1 MQLVAHA
8 AVKSLLFLAAG
19 AWLTALG
26 TKRLGALAG
35 AARRYPLVG
44 VTFTI
49 GALVLAGLPPGSLWV
64 SKDNVLAAALHHS
77 AALYATGL
85 AAAAVSAVYSIK
97 AVWYVWQP
105 TPATAGEVYDTERTG
120 TRVITRPMRPPLVV
134 LSVLAAGLGVLALP
148 PVMAALAGALHSVGE
163 PSPRPWELGLSAA
176 VAAVASALAWR
187 QGARPWPVPS
197 RARTLLTG
205 WLELERAAHR
215 LVARPVMALARS
227 LAFFDDQVLDR
238 AVMAI
243 ARGGAALAR
252 DAAWV
257 DDNGVDRLVAGIGA
271 GARWLGRAARRPQT
285 GQLYTY
291 YTQATV
297 VLGVLAVAFVL
308 AVIL

>member
-1 MQLVAHA
+1 
-8 AVKSLLFLAAG
+8 
-19 AWLTALG
+19 
-26 TKRLGALAG
+26 
-35 AARRYPLVG
+35 
-44 VTFTI
+44 
-49 GALVLAGLPPGSLWV
+49 
-64 SKDNVLAAALHHS
+64 
-77 AALYATGL
+77 
-85 AAAAVSAVYSIK
+85 
-97 AVWYVWQP
+97 
-105 TPATAGEVYDTERTG
+105 
-120 TRVITRPMRPPLVV
+120 VITGPMRPPLVV

-148 PVMAALAGALHSVGE
+148 PVMAALAGALHAAGG
-163 PSPRPWELGLSAA
+163 PSSRPWELGLSAA

-187 QGARPWPVPS
+187 QGARPWPAPS
-197 RARTLLTG
+197 RARALLSG
-205 WLELERAAHR
+205 WLELEQAARR

-227 LAFFDDQVLDR
+227 LASFDDQVLDR